1 MVTKLTVLIVSKYAR
16 ESNPCTPKRNSVLCC
31 VSIKREIKKGLRNFT
46 FLKLLRAVRLTVC
59 VSPRLRL
66 VLAHFDGRAL

>member
-1 MVTKLTVLIVSKYAR
+1 MHGNQILVHRKGTVFYA
-16 ESNPCTPKRNSVLCC
+16 NC